1 MRNFQLALS
10 LLLFA
15 LSGSLARAEA
25 PALSRAGPPQN
36 KILSIYDTGFALVS
50 EMRRLTPARGANEI
64 EFRDL
69 PTGLDPTHISFVP
82 QDESGNLEV
91 HQQRYRDDSFSS
103 ERLLKRYLG
112 RAIEVHTTSGNRHRG
127 TLLNAHGLQQ
137 QDDQAG
143 FVLLQTDNAGHL
155 FLNAYEIE
163 QIVLPDVARH
173 AYLTPSLIWHAQSGV
188 EGPQNVRLSYRLD
201 AIEWQAAYDV
211 VMAEAGDT
219 AYFNARIGLH
229 NQSTAHLRDAQVRL
243 ISTARGQVR
252 DQQRAN
258 MVAQRDPRVT
268 VPLRYAYGATEPT
281 FEEAVAGL
289 APVAT
294 YPLPRSVSLAPGDQQ
309 FLQYASVQALP
320 VERFYVYDGVRFDRF
335 QRFRRND
342 WNYGTET
349 HETVEAL
356 LQFDN
361 AEIYGL
367 GLALPPGRFRL
378 YERRRDGT
386 IELVGEDQLLTT
398 AADEAGHVRLGP
410 ARGLR
415 GHRERTSYT
424 EVTPLRVYEESF
436 RIELENNTEDTVEIR
451 VVEHLYRW
459 HDFEIVRSDA
469 EFEETAPQTIEFRPT
484 LRPGGRRTIHYT
496 VRYTW

>member
-1 MRNFQLALS
+1 MKSHGIALC
-10 LLLFA
+10 LFA
-15 LSGSLARAEA
+15 FALHHGAARADA
-25 PALSRAGPPQN
+25 PAASQAGGPQN
-36 KILSIYDTGFALVS
+36 AVLSIYDTGFALVS

-69 PTGLDPTHISFVP
+69 PAGLDPTHISFIP
-82 QDESGNLEV
+82 LDDAGNIEV
-91 HQQRYRDDSFSS
+91 HQQRYRDDSRSA
-103 ERLLKRYLG
+103 ERLLQRYTG
-112 RAIEVHTTSGNRHRG
+112 RAIEVHTASGHHHRG
-127 TLLNAHGLQQ
+127 ALLNAQGLRQP
-137 QDDQAG
+137 DG
-143 FVLLQTDNAGHL
+143 FVLLQADTAGHL
-155 FLNAYEIE
+155 FLNAEEIE
-163 QIVLPDVARH
+163 QIVLPDVEQH
-173 AYLTPSLIWHAQSGV
+173 AYLTPSLIWQAQAAV

-201 AIEWQAAYDV
+201 GIEWQAAYDV
-211 VMAEAGDT
+211 IMAEAGDT
-219 AYFNARIGLH
+219 AYFNARIGLR
-229 NQSTAHLRDAQVRL
+229 NQSRAHVQDAQIRL
-243 ISTARGQVR
+243 IATERGHVR
-252 DQQRAN
+252 DQQRTARS
-258 MVAQRDPRVT
+258 AERDPRTT

-289 APVAT
+289 APVDT
-294 YPLPRSVSLAPGDQQ
+294 YPLTRAVSLTPGDHQ
-309 FLQYASVQALP
+309 FVQYASVQALP
-320 VERFYVYDGVRFDRF
+320 VERFFVYDGVRFDRF

-349 HETVEAL
+349 HEIVEAH

-361 AEIYGL
+361 TTVDGL

-398 AADEAGHVRLGP
+398 AVDEAGHVRLGP

-415 GHRERTSYT
+415 GHRERTGYT

-436 RIELENNTEDTVEIR
+436 QIELENNTEDTVEIR

-469 EFEETAPQTIEFRPT
+469 EYQQAAPQTIEFRPT

-496 VRYTW
+496 VRYSW